1 MRLASPFI
9 AFVILVVGAP
19 LAWACSACVK
29 DIMSKEDFDRRSW
42 ESASDVFVGFV
53 ESAHMQRREHAP
65 AEISYELRAEETFK
79 GDPDQVK
86 RVYSSRMVREWGEPE
101 YFACGDV
108 SVAAGDRVLVF
119 ADSEGNASLGRCSA
133 TRVIEGVDASSRDDV
148 QATLARLREWRK
160 AL

>member
-1 MRLASPFI
+1 MRLTSPFV
-9 AFVILVVGAP
+9 ALVVLVVGAP
-19 LAWACSACVK
+19 VALACSACVK

-42 ESASDVFVGFV
+42 ESASHVFVGFV
-53 ESAHMQRREHAP
+53 ERAHLQRRERAP
-65 AEISYELRAEETFK
+65 SDISYELRAEETFK

-101 YFACGDV
+101 EVACGDV
-108 SVAAGDRVLVF
+108 AVAAGDRVLVF

-148 QATLARLREWRK
+148 QATLARLREWRE